1 VDLPQSFASHLRDLV
16 ESIGLSDNHVTRS
29 LAALTIDVRAAV
41 SSYLGLRLTV
51 VLDGWPVTLTS
62 FLIVDGVAPATSL
75 RLVMSPL
82 GFPLA
87 RENQLVFY
95 AGTPG
100 AFVDLAADYAYLHR
114 RSEPHGPAVA
124 IDIDLPPITLVSGF
138 TGLAEY
144 TTINRAIGLLID
156 RGLVVDQARATLHR
170 DAAVSGLPLHLHAA
184 QLLHG

>member
-1 VDLPQSFASHLRDLV
+1 VDLPQGFASHLRDLI
-16 ESIGLSDNHVTRS
+16 ESIGLDDHVTRS
-29 LAALTIDVRAAV
+29 LAALTTDVRTAV

-62 FLIVDGVAPATSL
+62 FLMGDGLAPATSL
-75 RLVMSPL
+75 RLVMSPTAAA
-82 GFPLA
+82 FDA
-87 RENQLVFY
+87 ERQIVFY
-95 AGTPG
+95 SSTPG
-100 AFVDLAADYAYLHR
+100 AFVDLAADSAYLQG

-144 TTINRAIGLLID
+144 VMINRAIGLLID
-156 RGLVVDQARATLHR
+156 SGLLTDQARATLHR
-170 DAAVSGLPLHLHAA
+170 DAAVNGLPLHLHAA